1 MENTYYKSY
10 KELVQNYFGL
20 AEYKIGENAPKLSKQ
35 LSKAKIEY
43 TQEELQAFTELLLTV
58 FYDNKGIVY
67 TFILSDKLPTYSE
80 AEEWVFDGSCNC
92 PGEAGEVTS
101 AILQTSDIARYC
113 YIYDN
118 LNNPTA
124 RFYYLETEDGEL
136 GVSDLYSDEG
146 HGYYLSPKMLLSIFY
161 DRKLSDFQETTDK
174 LVNRWNEEGFWANMA
189 SSDYKKFVTCPGIL
203 AQVNDEEAKDALASE
218 GVYWSDNLSSW
229 VNPEDNW
236 SITFCENIDDYEH
249 DDYIFDCKHCEGV
262 FSTNGDYIET
272 DDGLC
277 YCSEDC
283 CNAENVYS
291 EYYKKYIH
299 EDKAYYC
306 EDCEDYFEGDD
317 MEEGSDGC
325 LYCSDC
331 IHEHLD
337 DEEDELE
344 DIA

>member
-1 MENTYYKSY
+1 MEKRFYLSY
-10 KELVQNYFGL
+10 KELVEKYFGL
-20 AEYKIGENAPKLSKQ
+20 TEFKVGENAPKLSKQ
-35 LSKAKIEY
+35 LSRAKIEY
-43 TQEELQAFTELLLTV
+43 TQEELQAFAELLLSV

-80 AEEWVFDGSCNC
+80 AKEWAFDGSCNC

-174 LVNRWNEEGFWANMA
+174 LVNHWNNGGFWANMA
-189 SSDYKKFVTCPGIL
+189 SFDYKKFVTCPGIL
-203 AQVNDEEAKDALASE
+203 ARVNDKEAEEALNSE

-229 VNPEDNW
+229 VNPEEHW
-236 SITFCENIDDYEH
+236 SITFCWNINDYEH
-249 DDYIFDCKHCEGV
+249 EDYTCSCEHCGDV
-262 FSTNGDYIET
+262 FSTNGDYVET
-272 DDGLC
+272 DDGLY

-291 EYYKKYIH
+291 EYYEKYIL
-299 EDKAYYC
+299 EDEAYYC
-306 EDCEDYFEGDD
+306 EDCGDNFYNVD

-325 LYCSDC
+325 MYCFNC
-331 IHEHLD
+331 IHEHLE

-344 DIA
+344 DVA

>member
-10 KELVQNYFGL
+10 KELVQDYFGL

-43 TQEELQAFTELLLTV
+43 TQEELQAFAELLLTV

-80 AEEWVFDGSCNC
+80 AEEWAFDGSCNC

-124 RFYYLETEDGEL
+124 RFYY
-136 GVSDLYSDEG
+136 
-146 HGYYLSPKMLLSIFY
+146 
-161 DRKLSDFQETTDK
+161 
-174 LVNRWNEEGFWANMA
+174 
-189 SSDYKKFVTCPGIL
+189 
-203 AQVNDEEAKDALASE
+203 
-218 GVYWSDNLSSW
+218 
-229 VNPEDNW
+229 
-236 SITFCENIDDYEH
+236 
-249 DDYIFDCKHCEGV
+249 
-262 FSTNGDYIET
+262 IET
-272 DDGLC
+272 DDGLY

-291 EYYKKYIH
+291 EYYEKYIH
-299 EDKAYYC
+299 EDEAYYC

-325 LYCSDC
+325 LYCSGC

-344 DIA
+344 NIT